1 MKFRILF
8 LITILFS
15 ITATSQTSVDKTID
29 GQFRDVY
36 KKSNNYQEYKV
47 VLKSAY
53 GILHSNVLDS
63 VKRLK
68 SDISKLNTELTSKNS
83 SISNLEKE
91 NTETKTK
98 LDEALSKEDSISLLG
113 IQLSKG
119 MYSIILFAI
128 ITILLLTLLFFIY
141 KFNNSN
147 VLTKEAKANLQEA
160 EEELTLFRKK
170 SLEREQKL
178 RRQLQDE
185 INKNRNN

>member
-15 ITATSQTSVDKTID
+15 ITATSQTTVDNTID

-53 GILHSNVLDS
+53 GTLHSNVLDS

-68 SDISKLNTELTSKNS
+68 NDISKLNTELTSKNS